1 MLVSRVRSPAAPTW
15 DGLLPQQHVLRGA
28 VGTQRGLLRRGSPL
42 LKRRRGEAAA
52 LARAG
57 LEQSILIV
65 QDIP

>member
-1 MLVSRVRSPAAPTW
+1 M
-15 DGLLPQQHVLRGA
+15 LPQQHVLRGA
-28 VGTQRGLLRRGSPL
+28 VGTQRGLLRRGPPL